1 MFNVS
6 GYVFEKYKFNKG
18 TKKETRIMI
27 QKIILDD
34 KCGVVFMLYVVFCML
49 YKKSVL

>member
-6 GYVFEKYKFNKG
+6 GYMFEKYKFNKG

-34 KCGVVFMLYVVFCML
+34 KCGVVFIVCCI
-49 YKKSVL
+49 KKCAIVMI